1 MVLATEKKIK
11 SLTWCEQLFF
21 SLQTVQKKAWRSSLH
36 GWMNGHSLYHSL
48 LNHVL
53 YKKALL
59 NLLLLVFFLF
69 GLSLSFVFDSEK
81 GLFMVSLGS
90 LFDIFPTAL
99 LLNALSLVP
108 LLLITLSF
116 FSLLFGIFSL
126 VSFLLNTLIL
136 LFSVPFDAFSLGIFV
151 SFSELKKECN
161 SFLPFFVLAFSV
173 RVYVT
178 MKCCFCFNKY
188 FFYTWYK
195 MIRWPSC

>member
-1 MVLATEKKIK
+1 MWTAFLFTANSTEEGMKIFFAWLNEWPLFIPFTIESCFIQK
-11 SLTWCEQLFF
+11 STFEFI
-21 SLQTVQKKAWRSSLH
+21 AI
-36 GWMNGHSLYHSL
+36 
-48 LNHVL
+48 
-53 YKKALL
+53 
-59 NLLLLVFFLF
+59 VFFLF

-151 SFSELKKECN
+151 SFSESKKECN

>member
-1 MVLATEKKIK
+1 MKIFFAWLNEWPLFIPFTIESCFIQK
-11 SLTWCEQLFF
+11 STFEFI
-21 SLQTVQKKAWRSSLH
+21 AI
-36 GWMNGHSLYHSL
+36 
-48 LNHVL
+48 
-53 YKKALL
+53 
-59 NLLLLVFFLF
+59 VFFLF

-81 GLFMVSLGS
+81 GLFMVSL

-116 FSLLFGIFSL
+116 FSLLFGTFLL

-136 LFSVPFDAFSLGIFV
+136 LFSVPFDAFSLRIFV
-151 SFSELKKECN
+151 SFSESKKECN

-195 MIRWPSC
+195 MIR